1 MRARTVWTI
10 AAVAV
15 AAVGAVAIAVL
26 RLWNALGASEIT
38 PLGWLAMGFGVVVAS
53 ALGIGLMAL
62 MFFSSRRG
70 FDDVERDG
78 RGAPPGIA
86 QRGGDPRGGRG
97 GPHRS
102 GL

>member
-1 MRARTVWTI
+1 MRPRTVWTI

-15 AAVGAVAIAVL
+15 AALGAVAIAVL

-62 MFFSSRRG
+62 MFISSRRG
-70 FDDVERDG
+70 FDDVEGGGHD
-78 RGAPPGIA
+78 APPGGA
-86 QRGGDPRGGRG
+86 RRGGDSSDGHGT
-97 GPHRS
+97 PHRS